1 MKFGKRLQSQIE
13 ETMPEW
19 RPHFISYKKLK
30 KSLKSLQAPVCF
42 SEAAFEQV
50 ASPPLVGVN
59 QKTASVVDE
68 VDKELRRTSE
78 AGGPAS
84 VLESPLFKLS
94 ENGVS
99 FGENGL
105 AVGQKSTSD
114 DAPLESAVSN
124 VEQVLEDAEL
134 VGHGKTEKKSE
145 DPSGERKPKRAKLED
160 GTALHLSSEA
170 DFVSLLNKELNKLNV
185 FFIEKE
191 EEYVI
196 SLQELKYRIERVK
209 KEQAA
214 NGGRASKSGGNE
226 ELLKILR
233 DIVTFH
239 GEMVLLENYSSLNYT
254 GLVKILKKHDK
265 VTGTVLRL
273 PFIQSVLL
281 QPFFTT
287 ELLSKLVR
295 ECENNL
301 HSLFPVSPLESICS
315 QLEQETST
323 QSSSASSSNT
333 NTNTTRGL
341 PFTPGEAVETI
352 YRSTVVALRTM
363 KEIRQS
369 STPSMFSLP
378 PMNRIDCEEKFG
390 VVIDER
396 VVPPVAVAL

>member
-1 MKFGKRLQSQIE
+1 
-13 ETMPEW
+13 MPDW
-19 RPHFISYKKLK
+19 RPHFIAYKKLK
-30 KSLKSLQAPVCF
+30 KSLKRLQAPVCF
-42 SEAAFEQV
+42 SEAAFDQMV
-50 ASPPLVGVN
+50 SPSLIGADQAVN
-59 QKTASVVDE
+59 SVVDA
-68 VDKELRRTSE
+68 VDKELRSTSG
-78 AGGPAS
+78 AGDPAS
-84 VLESPLFKLS
+84 VQESFLCKLS
-94 ENGVS
+94 ENAVRFS
-99 FGENGL
+99 RSGL
-105 AVGQKSTSD
+105 TAGQKSSQGN
-114 DAPLESAVSN
+114 AALESTVSS
-124 VEQVLEDAEL
+124 VEQFL
-134 VGHGKTEKKSE
+134 HGGAVADTGKVEENHKDLSV
-145 DPSGERKPKRAKLED
+145 ERKSKRIKLDD
-160 GTALHLSSEA
+160 GTPMFSGEA
-170 DFVSLLNKELNKLNV
+170 DFVTLLNKELNKLNV

-196 SLQELKYRIERVK
+196 RLQELKFRIETVK

-214 NGGRASKSGGNE
+214 NTGCASENARNE

-239 GEMVLLENYSSLNYT
+239 GEMVLLENYSSLNYI

-265 VTGTVLRL
+265 MTGTVLRL

-315 QLEQETST
+315 QLEQETTVQTFPADFDDS
-323 QSSSASSSNT
+323 QA
-333 NTNTTRGL
+333 L

-369 STPSMFSLP
+369 STRSIFSLP
-378 PMNRIDCEEKFG
+378 PLNRVDCEDKFG
-390 VVIDER
+390 VVIDEMG
-396 VVPPVAVAL
+396 VTQVAVAL

>member
-30 KSLKSLQAPVCF
+30 KSLKNMQTPVCISDVAFAKMANAPVDH
-42 SEAAFEQV
+42 SI
-50 ASPPLVGVN
+50 
-59 QKTASVVDE
+59 VDA
-68 VDKELRRTSE
+68 VDKELRRASE
-78 AGGPAS
+78 AGGRVSVQEYFLSKYSGDGVRFARSGSAS
-84 VLESPLFKLS
+84 GGNSPLL
-94 ENGVS
+94 
-99 FGENGL
+99 
-105 AVGQKSTSD
+105 
-114 DAPLESAVSN
+114 SAVSS
-124 VEQVLEDAEL
+124 VEQDESD
-134 VGHGKTEKKSE
+134 
-145 DPSGERKPKRAKLED
+145 DPSTERRPKRVKRAED
-160 GTALHLSSEA
+160 DSASSEA

-196 SLQELKYRIERVK
+196 RLQELKYRIERVK

-214 NGGRASKSGGNE
+214 NKGRASESGGNE

-233 DIVTFH
+233 DIVSFH

-315 QLEQETST
+315 QLEQETSA
-323 QSSSASSSNT
+323 QAFSAGN
-333 NTNTTRGL
+333 NNGQGL

-369 STPSMFSLP
+369 STRSIYSLP
-378 PMNRIDCEEKFG
+378 PMSRVDCDERFG

-396 VVPPVAVAL
+396 KITPVAVAL

>member
-30 KSLKSLQAPVCF
+30 KSLKNMQAPVCF
-42 SEAAFEQV
+42 SDGAFAQV
-50 ASPPLVGVN
+50 TRASVDQN
-59 QKTASVVDE
+59 ATSVVDA
-68 VDKELRRTSE
+68 VDKELRRACE
-78 AGGPAS
+78 AGGRAS
-84 VLESPLFKLS
+84 VQGALLS
-94 ENGVS
+94 KVSGDGVT
-99 FGENGL
+99 L
-105 AVGQKSTSD
+105 AGNCSAAVLKPDGQLLTAVTS
-114 DAPLESAVSN
+114 
-124 VEQVLEDAEL
+124 VEQAGVLFAN
-134 VGHGKTEKKSE
+134 GGTEEESE
-145 DPSGERKPKRAKLED
+145 DERRPKRVKRED
-160 GTALHLSSEA
+160 ENTSLEA

-196 SLQELKYRIERVK
+196 RLQELKYRIERVK

-214 NGGRASKSGGNE
+214 NDARACESEGNE

-315 QLEQETST
+315 QLEQETSALAF
-323 QSSSASSSNT
+323 SAGN
-333 NTNTTRGL
+333 NNGQGL

-369 STPSMFSLP
+369 STRSIFSLP
-378 PMNRIDCEEKFG
+378 PLSCVDNDGRFG

-396 VVPPVAVAL
+396 KITPVAVAL